1 MHQPTNSNAQAKQY
15 NVREERLDGNYLV
28 HTNALG
34 PDVVQ
39 DLKDRPM
46 SVSNEVVVQT
56 RPIVKICLA
65 SDATIIGDGIY
76 VDFSHRLNWRG
87 TDFKVYA
94 NEGYHENTRDSQI
107 LSSVINSIMTP
118 TSGISCVHVKAFRLH
133 VRTNRTTDIEE
144 VMKQIEY
151 AVARAGYAVQVLPSG
166 R

>member
-1 MHQPTNSNAQAKQY
+1 MSASTEIVKAK
-15 NVREERLDGNYLV
+15 
-28 HTNALG
+28 
-34 PDVVQ
+34 
-39 DLKDRPM
+39 
-46 SVSNEVVVQT
+46 
-56 RPIVKICLA
+56 PIVRICLA
-65 SDATIIGDGIY
+65 SDSTKVGGGIY

-118 TSGISCVHVKAFRLH
+118 TSGISCVEVKAFCLH
-133 VRTNRTTDIEE
+133 VRTNRTTDVAE

>member
-15 NVREERLDGNYLV
+15 NVREERLDGNYLA

-65 SDATIIGDGIY
+65 HDFSLIGGGLY
-76 VDFSHRLNWRG
+76 VEFSHRLNWRG
-87 TDFKVYA
+87 TDFTVHA
-94 NEGYHENTRDSQI
+94 NTGYIENTRDSEMLANI
-107 LSSVINSIMTP
+107 INSIMTP
-118 TSGISCVHVKAFRLH
+118 TSGIGCVHVKAFRLH
-133 VRTNRTTDIEE
+133 VRTNRTTDVAE

>member
-1 MHQPTNSNAQAKQY
+1 MILFAIIQ
-15 NVREERLDGNYLV
+15 NVRYRYPA
-28 HTNALG
+28 TNAHIHQSIVSQKG
-34 PDVVQ
+34 AGI
-39 DLKDRPM
+39 M
-46 SVSNEVVVQT
+46 SASTEIVKAK
-56 RPIVKICLA
+56 PIVKICLA

-118 TSGISCVHVKAFRLH
+118 TSGIGCVHVKAFRLH
-133 VRTNRTTDIEE
+133 VRTNRTTDVAE